1 MHLRRPAAIAA
12 AVLIALPVAACGR
25 KATPTSNGASGNG
38 SGGAGGGASAQQKP
52 TTPAASGTT
61 GAVTWATYREVQTL
75 DPIQAFDYPENT
87 VITSMCD
94 SLLQQQP
101 DGSSQ
106 PGLATKVD
114 QPDPTTIVLTIN
126 TSAKFWDG
134 KAVSSADVVYSL
146 RRNTNKALAGFYG
159 AVFENVASISAGG
172 ADKVTIKLSKPDNW
186 LLGELSQ
193 MPGIVLEKAYVE
205 RKGKSFGTPSGGT
218 MCTGAFKLDSWKPGT
233 SLTAVKNDGWWGSP
247 KPQAQS
253 MVFKGVPDDSS
264 LTTGLLTNEI
274 TGTYPQPLTTL
285 DQLKASQ
292 KVKVYAGPSFASDA
306 LVISDLKGT
315 LKDVKVRQALSM
327 AIDRQAY
334 INTLYKG
341 YATMPRTLANPGTWG
356 YEKDVFQAD
365 WDNLPEPK
373 MNVAK
378 AKQLIQQAHAAGQEI
393 VIGTSSEI
401 NSLETAA
408 NAVRQAAISI
418 GLKARLKS
426 VSAANYI
433 NFFTDPKAREGVDGF
448 LTVNYPDYADP
459 AALYNTVV
467 MPDGSQNYDGFSDPR
482 ITAAMNEARTTTD
495 QKKRAQMTAKAG
507 DLIMQTLPWIPL
519 ADPDTVVIMDSRV
532 TGAPSSFQYMGG
544 PWAASIGAA
553 K

>member
-1 MHLRRPAAIAA
+1 MHLRRPAALAV
-12 AVLIALPVAACGR
+12 AVLIALPLAACGR
-25 KATPTSNGASGNG
+25 KAGSASTG
-38 SGGAGGGASAQQKP
+38 SGQGSGGGGASAQLKP
-52 TTPAASGTT
+52 TTPAAKGTT
-61 GAVTWATYREVQTL
+61 GPVTWATYREVQTL

-101 DGSSQ
+101 DGSAK

-114 QPDPTTIVLTIN
+114 RPDAQTIVLTIN

-134 KAVSSADVVYSL
+134 KNVTADDVVYSL
-146 RRNTNKALAGFYG
+146 KRNTDKALAGFYG
-159 AVFENVASISAGG
+159 QVFENVASITATGS
-172 ADKVTIKLSKPDNW
+172 DQVTIKLTKPDNW

-205 RKGKSFGTPSGGT
+205 SKGKSFGTPSGGT
-218 MCTGAFKLDSWKPGT
+218 MCTGAFKLSNWKPGT
-233 SLTAVKNDGWWGSP
+233 SLTAVRNPDWWGSP
-247 KPQAQS
+247 KPQAES

-264 LTTGLLTNEI
+264 LTTGLLTNEL
-274 TGTYPQPLTTL
+274 TGSYPQPLTTL
-285 DQLKASQ
+285 DQLKASK

-306 LVISDLKGT
+306 LVISSLKGA
-315 LKDVKVRQALSM
+315 LKDVKVRQALSL
-327 AIDRQAY
+327 AIDRKAY

-341 YATMPRTLANPGTWG
+341 YGQLPRTLANPGTWG
-356 YEKDVFQAD
+356 YEKAVFQAD
-365 WDNLPEPK
+365 WNKLPEPT
-373 MNVAK
+373 MDVAK
-378 AKQLIQQAHAAGQEI
+378 AKQLVKQAGATGEPL
-393 VIGTSSEI
+393 VIGMSSEI
-401 NSLETAA
+401 NNLLTAA
-408 NAVRQAAISI
+408 NAIRQAAISI
-418 GLKARLKS
+418 GLKPRLKS

-433 NFFTDPKAREGVDGF
+433 NFFTDPKARVGVDGF

-467 MPDGSQNYDGFSDPR
+467 MPEGSQNYDGFSDPR

-495 QKKRAQMTAKAG
+495 QKKRAQLTAKAG
-507 DLIMQTLPWIPL
+507 DEIMQTLPWIPL
-519 ADPDTVVIMDSRV
+519 ADPDTVLILDSRV

-553 K
+553 G

>member
-1 MHLRRPAAIAA
+1 MHTRLIAA
-12 AVLIALPVAACGR
+12 ALVALAVAGCGR
-25 KATPTSNGASGNG
+25 KATPTSNGASGGG
-38 SGGAGGGASAQQKP
+38 SGSGGGASAQLKP
-52 TTPAASGTT
+52 TTPAAGGGT

-94 SLLQQQP
+94 SLLQQQA
-101 DGSSQ
+101 DGSAR
-106 PGLATKVD
+106 PGLASKVD

-126 TSAKFWDG
+126 TNAKFWDG
-134 KAVSSADVVYSL
+134 KAVTAEDVVYSL
-146 RRNTNKALAGFYG
+146 QRNTNKALAGFYG
-159 AVFENVASISAGG
+159 TVFKNVSSISATG
-172 ADKVTIKLSKPDNW
+172 AGQVTIKLTKPDNW

-205 RKGKSFGTPSGGT
+205 RKGKAFGTPAGGT
-218 MCTGAFKLDSWKPGT
+218 MCTGPFKLDAWKPGT
-233 SLTAVKNDGWWGSP
+233 SLTAVKNDAWWGTP
-247 KPQAQS
+247 KPSAQS

-285 DQLKASQ
+285 DQLKASP
-292 KVKVYAGPSFASDA
+292 KLHVYAGPSFVSDA
-306 LVISDLKGT
+306 LVISNLKGA
-315 LKDVKVRQALSM
+315 LKDVKVRQALSL
-327 AIDRQAY
+327 AIDRKAY
-334 INTLYKG
+334 IDTLYKG
-341 YATMPRTLANPGTWG
+341 YARLPRTLANPGTWG

-365 WDNLPEPK
+365 WDKLPDPAQ
-373 MNVAK
+373 NVAK
-378 AKQLIQQAHAAGQEI
+378 AKQLVQQAGAGGQEI
-393 VIGTSSEI
+393 VIGTSSEV

-448 LTVNYPDYADP
+448 LTTNYPDYADP
-459 AALYNTVV
+459 AAMYNTFAL
-467 MPDGSQNYDGFSDPR
+467 PGGSQNYDEFDDPR
-482 ITAAMNEARTTTD
+482 ITAALDEARTTTD
-495 QKKRAQMTAKAG
+495 QHKRAQLTAKAG
-507 DLIMQTLPWIPL
+507 DLVMQTLPWIPL
-519 ADPDTVVIMDSRV
+519 ADPDAIVIMDKRV

-553 K
+553 G

>member
-1 MHLRRPAAIAA
+1 MHPRLTAA
-12 AVLIALPVAACGR
+12 ALIALAVAGCGR
-25 KATPTSNGASGNG
+25 QANTSSNGAAGSSG
-38 SGGAGGGASAQQKP
+38 SGASAKLSP
-52 TTPAASGTT
+52 TTPAAKGAT
-61 GAVTWATYREVQTL
+61 GPVTWATYREVQTL

-87 VITSMCD
+87 VVFSMCE

-101 DGSSQ
+101 DGSTK

-114 QPDPTTIVLTIN
+114 RPDPTTIVFTIR

-134 KAVSSADVVYSL
+134 KSVTPADVVYSL
-146 RRNTNKALAGFYG
+146 ERNTNKALAGFYG
-159 AVFENVASISAGG
+159 AVFQNVASISATG
-172 ADKVTIKLSKPDNW
+172 ADQVTIKLTKPDNW

-193 MPGIVLEKAYVE
+193 LPGMVLEKAYVE
-205 RKGKSFGTPSGGT
+205 AKGKAFGSPSGGT
-218 MCTGAFKLDSWKPGT
+218 MCTGPYKLDSWKPGT
-233 SLTAVKNDGWWGSP
+233 SLTAVKNDAWWGSP

-253 MVFKGVPDDSS
+253 MVFKGVSDDSS
-264 LTTGLLTNEI
+264 LTTGLETNEI
-274 TGTYPQPLTTL
+274 TGSYPQPLTTL
-285 DQLKASQ
+285 DQLKASP
-292 KVKVYAGPSFASDA
+292 KLHVYAGPSFMSDA
-306 LVISDLKGT
+306 LVISSLKGA

-327 AIDRQAY
+327 AIDRKAY

-341 YATMPRTLANPGTWG
+341 YAELPRTLANPGTWG
-356 YEKDVFQAD
+356 YEKSVFQAD
-365 WDNLPEPK
+365 WNQLPDPA

-378 AKQLIQQAHAAGQEI
+378 AKQLIQQAGASGKEI

-408 NAVRQAAISI
+408 NAVRQAAISV
-418 GLKARLKS
+418 GLKAKLKS

-433 NFFTDPKAREGVDGF
+433 NFFTDPKARADVDGF

-467 MPDGSQNYDGFSDPR
+467 MPDGSQNYDGFNDPQ

-495 QKKRAQMTAKAG
+495 QHKRAQLTAKAG
-507 DLIMQTLPWIPL
+507 DLIMQALPWIPL
-519 ADPDTVVIMDSRV
+519 ADPDTVLIMDKRV

-544 PWAASIGAA
+544 PWAASLGATG
-553 K
+553 

>member
-1 MHLRRPAAIAA
+1 MQPRLIAA
-12 AVLIALPVAACGR
+12 ALVALAAAGCGR
-25 KATPTSNGASGNG
+25 QANTSSNGAAGPS
-38 SGGAGGGASAQQKP
+38 GGGASAKLSP
-52 TTPAASGTT
+52 TTPAAKGAT
-61 GAVTWATYREVQTL
+61 GPVTWATYREVQTL

-87 VITSMCD
+87 VIFSMCE

-101 DGSSQ
+101 DGTTK

-114 QPDPTTIVLTIN
+114 QPDPTTIVFTIR

-134 KAVSSADVVYSL
+134 KNVTPADVVYSL
-146 RRNTNKALAGFYG
+146 KRNTNKALAGFYG
-159 AVFENVASISAGG
+159 AVFQNVASIAATGS
-172 ADKVTIKLSKPDNW
+172 DQVTIKLTKPDNW

-193 MPGIVLEKAYVE
+193 LPGLVLEKAYVE
-205 RKGKSFGTPSGGT
+205 AKGKNFGTPSGGT
-218 MCTGAFKLDSWKPGT
+218 MCTGPFKLDSWKPGT
-233 SLTAVKNDGWWGSP
+233 SLTAVKNDAWWGSP
-247 KPQAQS
+247 KPQAES
-253 MVFKGVPDDSS
+253 MVFKGVSDDSS

-274 TGTYPQPLTTL
+274 TGSYPQPLTTL
-285 DQLKASQ
+285 DQLKASP
-292 KVKVYAGPSFASDA
+292 KLHVYAGPSFMSDA
-306 LVISDLKGT
+306 LVISSLKGA

-327 AIDRQAY
+327 AIDRKAY

-341 YATMPRTLANPGTWG
+341 YAQLPRTLANPGTWG
-356 YEKDVFQAD
+356 YEKDVFQTD
-365 WDNLPEPK
+365 WNNRPDPT

-378 AKQLIQQAHAAGQEI
+378 GKQLIQQAGASGKEI

-408 NAVRQAAISI
+408 NAVRQAAISV
-418 GLKARLKS
+418 GLKAKLKS

-433 NFFTDPKAREGVDGF
+433 NFFTDPKARAGVDGF

-467 MPDGSQNYDGFSDPR
+467 MPDGSQNYDGFDDPQ

-495 QKKRAQMTAKAG
+495 QHKRAQMTAKAG
-507 DLIMQTLPWIPL
+507 DLIMQQLPWIPL
-519 ADPDTVVIMDSRV
+519 ADPNTVVLMDKRV

-544 PWAASIGAA
+544 PWAASIGATG
-553 K
+553 

>member
-1 MHLRRPAAIAA
+1 MHTR
-12 AVLIALPVAACGR
+12 LIVAALVALAVAGCGR
-25 KATPTSNGASGNG
+25 KATPTSNSASGGGSSSG
-38 SGGAGGGASAQQKP
+38 SGGASTQLKP
-52 TTPAASGTT
+52 TTPAANGAT

-106 PGLATKVD
+106 PGLASNVD
-114 QPDPTTIVLTIN
+114 QPDPRTIVLTIN

-146 RRNTNKALAGFYG
+146 QRNTNKALAGFYG
-159 AVFENVASISAGG
+159 TVFQNVTSIGASGS
-172 ADKVTIKLSKPDNW
+172 DKVTIKLSKPDNW

-193 MPGIVLEKAYVE
+193 MPGIVLEKAYVAA
-205 RKGKSFGTPSGGT
+205 KGKAFGTPSGGT
-218 MCTGAFKLDSWKPGT
+218 MCSGPYKLDSWKPGT
-233 SLTAVKNDGWWGSP
+233 SLTAVKNDAWWGSP

-306 LVISDLKGT
+306 LVISSLKGT
-315 LKDVKVRQALSM
+315 LKDVKVRQALSL
-327 AIDRQAY
+327 AIDRKAY
-334 INTLYKG
+334 IDTLYKG
-341 YATMPRTLANPGTWG
+341 YAQLPRTLANPGTWG
-356 YEKDVFQAD
+356 YQKDVFQAD
-365 WDNLPEPK
+365 WNKRPEPK
-373 MNVAK
+373 MDVAK

-433 NFFTDPKAREGVDGF
+433 NFFTDPKARVGVDGF

-467 MPDGSQNYDGFSDPR
+467 MPDGSQNYDGFNDPR
-482 ITAAMNEARTTTD
+482 ITAAMNQARTTTD
-495 QKKRAQMTAKAG
+495 QKQRAQLTAKAG
-507 DLIMQTLPWIPL
+507 DLIMETLPWIPL
-519 ADPDTVVIMDSRV
+519 ADPDVVVIMDSRV

-553 K
+553 G

>member
-1 MHLRRPAAIAA
+1 MMHTRLIA
-12 AVLIALPVAACGR
+12 AVLVALAVAGCGR
-25 KATPTSNGASGNG
+25 KATPTSNGASGGG
-38 SGGAGGGASAQQKP
+38 SGSGGGASAQLKP
-52 TTPAASGTT
+52 TTPAAGGST

-101 DGSSQ
+101 DGSAR
-106 PGLATKVD
+106 PGLASKVD
-114 QPDPTTIVLTIN
+114 QPDPTTIVLTIDTN
-126 TSAKFWDG
+126 AKFWDG
-134 KAVSSADVVYSL
+134 KGVTPQDVVYSL
-146 RRNTNKALAGFYG
+146 QRNTNKALAGFYG
-159 AVFENVASISAGG
+159 PVFENVASISATG
-172 ADKVTIKLSKPDNW
+172 ADQVTIKLSKPDNW

-205 RKGKSFGTPSGGT
+205 SKGKSFGTPSGGT
-218 MCTGAFKLDSWKPGT
+218 MCSGPFKLDSWKPGT
-233 SLTAVKNDGWWGSP
+233 SLTAVKNDAWWGAT
-247 KPQAQS
+247 KPQAAS
-253 MVFKGVPDDSS
+253 IVFKGVPDDSS

-306 LVISDLKGT
+306 LVISSLKGA
-315 LKDVKVRQALSM
+315 LKDVKVRQALSQ
-327 AIDRQAY
+327 AIDRKAY
-334 INTLYKG
+334 ISTLYKG
-341 YATMPRTLANPGTWG
+341 YAQLPRTLANPGTWG

-365 WDNLPEPK
+365 WSKLPEPT

-378 AKQLIQQAHAAGQEI
+378 AKRLIQQAGAAGKEI

-418 GLKARLKS
+418 GMKARLKS

-467 MPDGSQNYDGFSDPR
+467 MPDGSQNYDAFDDPR

-495 QKKRAQMTAKAG
+495 QKRRAQMTAKAG
-507 DLIMQTLPWIPL
+507 DLIMETLPWIPL